1 LSFHAYRLS
10 KSEQEEL
17 ELALKLSTEVISNTS
32 VSSAAMD
39 DNESSSS
46 QTTVSS
52 HGETRFIVNI
62 LIKTNVRFD
71 WCFSFFQVTD
81 TTTSNSITM
90 TKEIDQHDENLLP
103 KSKRMKREEEED
115 DEEDADEVDKD
126 DNDDVGEEKIFSL
139 IS

>member
-1 LSFHAYRLS
+1 
-10 KSEQEEL
+10 
-17 ELALKLSTEVISNTS
+17 
-32 VSSAAMD
+32 
-39 DNESSSS
+39 
-46 QTTVSS
+46 
-52 HGETRFIVNI
+52 
-62 LIKTNVRFD
+62 
-71 WCFSFFQVTD
+71 
-81 TTTSNSITM
+81 M